1 VRIKVPNAKTQSLV
15 IVESPAKAK
24 TISGYLGPGYV
35 VEASYGHVR
44 DLPRNAADVPAKY
57 KSESWSS
64 LGVDVN
70 NDFAAL
76 YVVSPDRTKQVTK
89 LKTLLKDSAELLLA
103 TDEDRE
109 GEAIAWHLVET
120 LKPKVPVKRMVFHEI
135 TRPAIRQAVAS
146 PRAIDQSLVDA
157 QEARRILD
165 RLYGYEVSPVLWKK
179 VMPKGPDGRA
189 LSAGRVQSVATRI
202 VVQRE
207 RERMRFHSADYWD
220 IRAMLAVDKALAGE
234 GPRTFPATLISVDG
248 DRVAT
253 GKDFDPATGAV
264 RTGAGVVH
272 LDEDGAR
279 GLAARLDGRP
289 FEVNRVEEK
298 PYRRRPYAPFI
309 TSTLQQEAARKLRY
323 SSAQTM
329 RTAQRLYENGY
340 ITYMRTDSV
349 NLSETAL
356 AAARSQIAELFG
368 DRFVPPQPRQYT
380 AKVKNA
386 QEAHEAIR
394 PAGDTFRTPGEV
406 AGELSTEEFKLY
418 ELIWRRTIA
427 SQMTDAVGFSV
438 SVRIRT
444 VSATGEE
451 CDFGASGK
459 TITDPGFLKAYVESS
474 DDADAEADDVE
485 HRLPN
490 LAKGQPLLADSIE
503 AVLHATQPPARY
515 TEASLVKA
523 LEELGI
529 GRPSTY
535 ASIMQTIQDRG
546 YVFKR
551 GQALI
556 PSFLAFAVVGLLE
569 GHFPRLVDFD
579 FTAAMENE
587 LDDIAGGEAAALDFL
602 RAFYFGSD
610 AAKLGTIAG
619 GGGLKRMV
627 TENLGE
633 IDARGVNSIRLF
645 SDDSGRDVVVRV
657 GRYGPYLQRTE
668 PDSAKLASG
677 TVGNT
682 PLGQAPSAEDGNGG
696 DRVSL
701 PDGIAPDELTLSKV
715 NELFLGGG
723 GERKIGEHP
732 TTGEPIILKSGR
744 YGPYVTTGDRNAS
757 LLRSQSPETLTL
769 DEALRALSLPRLV
782 GKDSDGV
789 EVLALQGR
797 YGPYIRRGDDYRSLA
812 DEEQIFTV
820 TIEEAVALLAAPKTR
835 QRRAPAP
842 PLRELGEDPITSKP
856 MVIKDGRFGPY
867 VTDGETNA
875 SLRRGQSIEAMTVE
889 LASEMLAEK
898 RAKGPAPRK
907 KATKSAA
914 ASKAAPAKKA
924 AAKTTGAKAAP
935 AKRAAAKAAP
945 AKTTGA
951 KAAPAKRAAAKAAPA
966 KRAAAKA
973 APAKTTGAKA
983 APAKRAAAKATP
995 SKTSAAKTASRNV
1008 T

>member
-1 VRIKVPNAKTQSLV
+1 VANAKTQRLV

-24 TISGYLGPGYV
+24 TIAGYLGPGYV

-64 LGVDVN
+64 LGVDVD

-76 YVVSPDRTKQVTK
+76 YVISPDRTKQVTK
-89 LKTLLKDSAELLLA
+89 LKALLKDSAELLLA

-109 GEAIAWHLVET
+109 GEAIAWHLIET
-120 LKPKVPVKRMVFHEI
+120 LKPKVPVRRMVFHEI
-135 TRPAIRQAVAS
+135 TKPAIQQAVAN
-146 PRAIDQSLVDA
+146 PREIDQSLVEA

-207 RERMRFHSADYWD
+207 RERMRFRTAEYWD
-220 IRAMLAVDKALAGE
+220 IKAILAVEANKVEE
-234 GPRTFPATLISVDG
+234 GARTFPATLISLDS

-264 RTGAGVVH
+264 RPGAGVVH
-272 LDEDGAR
+272 LDGDGAR
-279 GLAARLDGRP
+279 GLAARLEGRP
-289 FEVNRVEEK
+289 FEVVRVEEK

-309 TSTLQQEAARKLRY
+309 TSTLQQEGARKLRY

-356 AAARSQIAELFG
+356 SAARAQIADLYG

-380 AKVKNA
+380 GKVKNA

-406 AGELSTEEFKLY
+406 ANELSTEEFKLY

-427 SQMTDAVGFSV
+427 SQMTDAVGSSV
-438 SVRIRT
+438 SVRIRAI
-444 VSATGEE
+444 SAANEE

-474 DDADAEADDVE
+474 DDAEAEADDVE

-490 LAKGQPLLADSIE
+490 VVKGQPLTAESLE
-503 AVLHATQPPARY
+503 AVGHSTQPPARY

-556 PSFLAFAVVGLLE
+556 PSFLAFAVIGLLE

-587 LDDIAGGEAAALDFL
+587 LDDIAGGDAAALDFL

-610 AAKLGTIAG
+610 AAKLQTISG

-633 IDARGVNSIRLF
+633 IDARGVNSIPLF
-645 SDDSGRDVVVRV
+645 ADDSGRNILVRV
-657 GRYGPYLQRTE
+657 GRYGPYLQRTMPGSE
-668 PDSAKLASG
+668 NGA
-677 TVGNT
+677 
-682 PLGQAPSAEDGNGG
+682 APERSEAEKSEDEGNGTPNA

-701 PDGIAPDELTLSKV
+701 PDGIAPDELTPEKV
-715 NELFLGGG
+715 QELFLGGG

-732 TTGEPIILKSGR
+732 ETGEPIVLKSGR
-744 YGPYVTTGDRNAS
+744 YGPYVTTGERNAS
-757 LLRSQSPETLTL
+757 LLQSHSPETLTL
-769 DEALRALSLPRLV
+769 ADALKVLSLPRLL
-782 GKDSDGV
+782 GKDPEGADVFAGP
-789 EVLALQGR
+789 GR
-797 YGPYIRRGDDYRSLA
+797 YGPYVRRGDDYRSLV
-812 DEEQIFTV
+812 DEDQIFTV
-820 TIEEAVALLAAPKTR
+820 SLDEALALLAAPKTR

-842 PLRELGEDPITSKP
+842 PLREMGLDPITEKP

-875 SLRRGQSIEAMTVE
+875 SLRRGQSIESMTVE

-898 RAKGPAPRK
+898 RAKGPAAPRK
-907 KATKSAA
+907 KAAK
-914 ASKAAPAKKA
+914 APAKKA
-924 AAKTTGAKAAP
+924 ATKATPAAAKTT
-935 AKRAAAKAAP
+935 
-945 AKTTGA
+945 T
-951 KAAPAKRAAAKAAPA
+951 
-966 KRAAAKA
+966 
-973 APAKTTGAKA
+973 
-983 APAKRAAAKATP
+983 AKATTAKKTAAKKTAAKKTTATKTTAKKATP
-995 SKTSAAKTASRNV
+995 KKAVATKAAATKATPTKKATPAKAGKAAAPKTS
-1008 T
+1008 

>member
-1 VRIKVPNAKTQSLV
+1 VANAKTQRLV
-15 IVESPAKAK
+15 IVESPTKAK
-24 TISGYLGPGYV
+24 MISGFLGPGYV
-35 VEASYGHVR
+35 VEASMGHVR
-44 DLPRNAADVPAKY
+44 DLPRNAADVPARY
-57 KSESWSS
+57 KSEPWSS
-64 LGVDVN
+64 LGVDVD

-76 YVVSPDRTKQVTK
+76 YVVSADRAKQVTR
-89 LKTLLKDSAELLLA
+89 LKALLKDSQELFLA

-135 TRPAIRQAVAS
+135 TRPAIQRAVEH
-146 PRAIDQSLVDA
+146 PRGIDQSLVDA

-207 RERMRFHSADYWD
+207 RERMRFHAAEYWD
-220 IRAMLAVDKALAGE
+220 IKAMLAVSAGRAEGE
-234 GPRTFPATLISVDG
+234 GPRTFPATLIALDG

-253 GKDFDPATGAV
+253 GKDFDPATGLV
-264 RTGAGVVH
+264 RAGSGVVH
-272 LDEDGAR
+272 LDGDGAR
-279 GLAARLDGRP
+279 GLAARLEGRP
-289 FEVNRVEEK
+289 FEVTRVEEK
-298 PYRRRPYAPFI
+298 PYRRRPYPPFV

-349 NLSETAL
+349 NLSESAIVS
-356 AAARSQIAELFG
+356 ARTQIADLFG
-368 DRFVPPQPRQYT
+368 DRFVPPQPRAYT
-380 AKVKNA
+380 SKVKNA

-394 PAGDTFRTPGEV
+394 PAGDSFRTPGEV
-406 AGELSTEEFKLY
+406 ANELSTEEFKLY

-438 SVRIRT
+438 SVRIRAVT
-444 VSATGEE
+444 PANEE
-451 CDFGASGK
+451 VDFSASGK

-474 DDADAEADDVE
+474 DDMEAEAEDVE
-485 HRLPN
+485 HRLPS
-490 LAKGQPLLADSIE
+490 LTRGQGLTADSLE
-503 AVLHATQPPARY
+503 AVGHSTQPPARY
-515 TEASLVKA
+515 TEPSLVKA

-535 ASIMQTIQDRG
+535 VSIMQTIQDRG

-569 GHFPRLVDFD
+569 QHFPRLVDFD
-579 FTAAMENE
+579 FTAAMEDE
-587 LDDIAGGEAAALDFL
+587 LDEIAGGDAAALDFL

-610 AAKLGTIAG
+610 TAKMHTIAS

-645 SDDSGRDVVVRV
+645 TDDAGRDVVVRV
-657 GRYGPYLQRTE
+657 GRYGPYLQRTV
-668 PDSAKLASG
+668 PGQDSA
-677 TVGNT
+677 
-682 PLGQAPSAEDGNGG
+682 PAPAENGDGNGGASPG

-701 PDGIAPDELTLSKV
+701 PEGIAPDELTPEKV
-715 NELFLGGG
+715 DELFLGGG

-732 TTGEPIILKSGR
+732 ETGEPIVLKSGR
-744 YGPYVTTGDRNAS
+744 YGPYVTTGERNAS

-769 DEALRALSLPRLV
+769 ADALKVLLLPRLV
-782 GKDSDGV
+782 GQDAEGADVFAGP
-789 EVLALQGR
+789 GR
-797 YGPYIRRGDDYRSLA
+797 YGPYIRRGEDYRSLV
-812 DEEQIFTV
+812 DEDQIFTV
-820 TIEEAVALLAAPKTR
+820 TLDEALALLAAPKTR

-842 PLRELGEDPITSKP
+842 PLRELGLDPITEKP
-856 MVIKDGRFGPY
+856 MTIKDGRFGPY

-875 SLRRGQSIEAMTVE
+875 SLRRGQTIEGMTVE

-898 RAKGPAPRK
+898 RAKGPATPRKRAAK
-907 KATKSAA
+907 KATPAKASKTTAAASAKKSAA
-914 ASKAAPAKKA
+914 KKTMKKAAKKA
-924 AAKTTGAKAAP
+924 PKKAAE
-935 AKRAAAKAAP
+935 
-945 AKTTGA
+945 
-951 KAAPAKRAAAKAAPA
+951 
-966 KRAAAKA
+966 
-973 APAKTTGAKA
+973 
-983 APAKRAAAKATP
+983 
-995 SKTSAAKTASRNV
+995 
-1008 T
+1008 